1 MQWRVPRA
9 QASRIHRP
17 LPAFCL
23 PASSPGV
30 GAEEGH
36 MFIPLHCHSTCS
48 FHAGVCSPE
57 DLTTRA
63 ASYGFKAVALTDT
76 DRMGGLIRFYL
87 ACREHGI
94 KPILGVELTDPSAR
108 QASLAS
114 RIPMAESEGNP
125 SSSRSGDARAGQ
137 PSNAI
142 VLLAK
147 NAEGYGDLCEIITQR
162 HVDPG
167 FSFAKVF
174 AKPWPNLFFLTGF
187 PHLLRQLA
195 ATPNRASLY
204 GELVNNGALTRR
216 RSRELEVVA
225 REFDLPLAAT
235 NNSYFLDPDDHDTHR
250 ILSAI
255 GLVSTLSRLEPHE
268 TASRNAFLKSADQM
282 GRMFPDH
289 PDAIANTARIAD
301 DCNVELELGQWIL
314 PRIDVPNGHTPES
327 YLAKIAWD
335 GLEQH
340 YAGTD
345 VYPRAKEI
353 QATELD
359 IITRLGYPSYFIMVK
374 QVRDWANERLSEG
387 YRRHKDCTILRG
399 SAANSITFYNIGA
412 SDLDPIKYDLYFQ
425 RFLNEERASPPDAD
439 LDFGWDERDDVLEH
453 VVDKWGR
460 DRVAITCTTN
470 HFRGRAAFRETA
482 KVFGYTEEE
491 ISEIQKSLKTK
502 TRQVHDD
509 ELERIMTIAQR
520 IKGKPRFLGQHPGGL
535 LITNDPIRRHVACE
549 YSGGPKNRLITQV
562 DMHSGIDELGL
573 IKFDL
578 LGNGS
583 LSVLR
588 DGLRQLSEQGYPDPE
603 VWDLEKCYHDERV
616 LDIIRKGRTKGIF
629 YIESPAQTRLNK
641 KAQVE
646 SFEEL
651 AITSSLVRPAGASY
665 TATFI
670 ERHRKAKAGITDW
683 EYLHPSLEPILK
695 DAHDVCAFQEDVTK
709 ICHEVAGLSFKKA
722 DKIRKMMNSLHEG
735 ELGETRLR
743 QTAEE
748 FMQGCIDTS
757 GLSREQAV
765 ELWNRVGSFTGFS
778 FCKSHSAS
786 YAQLSFQCTYLK
798 AYYPAQF
805 LSAVISNQHGFYTKD
820 VYLNE
825 ARRWGIRILPLS
837 INESND
843 GYHGKHNWIRPGLMH
858 VRNLTQK
865 SLGSLLLE
873 RNANGHYRN
882 LTDFIRRVDIGR
894 KEIEKLILVGAF
906 DGFGLAQPELL
917 YQLDGVYGRLKP
929 SAPSLFDSAEGLAQE
944 LHPGLKDYT
953 LAERCLNE
961 LELLGFMLSGNIL
974 EILSMHPASRNAVPA
989 ARISEHVD
997 QRIKVF
1003 GWPVTRR
1010 VHHVSPERSR
1020 RTTHSGQPMLFITI
1034 EDKTEVTDV
1043 VFWPDVYDRFA
1054 DTLAEPGPFE
1064 IWGTVSEEWG
1074 TYTLEVDTITAVT
1087 WSPNVVDLD
1096 LASRQ
1101 LENSFKDYAPYADIQ
1116 PTVAA

>member
-1 MQWRVPRA
+1 MCSLAHGILNPDTLSLPPAPRLLCWWC
-9 QASRIHRP
+9 REKGI
-17 LPAFCL
+17 
-23 PASSPGV
+23 V
-30 GAEEGH
+30 YT
-36 MFIPLHCHSTCS
+36 PLHCHSTYS

-57 DLTTRA
+57 DLAARA
-63 ASYGFKAVALTDT
+63 ASYGLKAVALTDT
-76 DRMGGLIRFYL
+76 NRMSGLIRFYL
-87 ACREHGI
+87 ACRSHGI
-94 KPILGVELTDPSAR
+94 KPILGVELTDPSASKR
-108 QASLAS
+108 ASI
-114 RIPMAESEGNP
+114 RIDESAGLGDP
-125 SSSRSGDARAGQ
+125 TPLRS
-137 PSNAI
+137 SNAGVVI
-142 VLLAK
+142 LAR
-147 NAEGYGDLCEIITQR
+147 NAQGYGDLCEIITQR
-162 HVDPG
+162 HVDPD
-167 FSFAKVF
+167 FTFADIF
-174 AKPWPNLFFLTGF
+174 AKPWPNCFFLTGF

-195 ATPNRASLY
+195 ATPNRSALY
-204 GELVNNGALTRR
+204 GEVVNNGALTRR
-216 RSRELEVVA
+216 RSHQLEAVA
-225 REFDLPLAAT
+225 RELSLPLAAT

-268 TASRNAFLKSADQM
+268 TSSRNGFLKSAEQM
-282 GRMFPDH
+282 TRLFPAH
-289 PDAIANTARIAD
+289 PEVIANTARIAD
-301 DCNVELELGQWIL
+301 RCNVELELGKWIL
-314 PRIDVPNGHTPES
+314 PRIDVPTGHTPES
-327 YLAKIAWD
+327 YLAKIAGD
-335 GLEQH
+335 GLEQN
-340 YAGTD
+340 YGGTAE
-345 VYPRAKEI
+345 YERAKEI

-359 IITRLGYPSYFIMVK
+359 VITKLGYPSYFIMVK
-374 QVRDWANERLSEG
+374 QVRDWANERLSNG
-387 YRRHKDCTILRG
+387 YRRPKDCTILRG

-425 RFLNEERASPPDAD
+425 RFLNEDRASPPDAD
-439 LDFGWDERDDVLEH
+439 LDFGWDERDEVLEH
-453 VVDKWGR
+453 VVEKWGR

-502 TRQVHDD
+502 TRRIHDD

-549 YSGGPKNRLITQV
+549 YSGGPKNRLITQI

-588 DGLRQLSEQGYPDPE
+588 DGLRQLSDQGYPDPE

-616 LDIIRKGRTKGIF
+616 LDLIKKGRTKGIF
-629 YIESPAQTRLNK
+629 YIESPAQSRLNK

-670 ERHRKAKAGITDW
+670 DRHRKAKAGIVDW
-683 EYLHPSLEPILK
+683 DYLHPDLEPILK
-695 DAHDVCAFQEDVTK
+695 ETHDVCAFQEDVTK
-709 ICHEVAGLSFKKA
+709 ICHQVAGLSFKKA
-722 DKIRKMMNSLHEG
+722 DKIRKMMNSMHEG
-735 ELGETRLR
+735 ELGEALIR

-748 FMQGCIDTS
+748 FMQGCMDTS

-765 ELWNRVGSFTGFS
+765 ELWTRIGSFTGFS

-805 LSAVISNQHGFYTKD
+805 LAAVISNQHGFYTKD

-865 SLGSLLLE
+865 SLSGLLHE
-873 RNANGHYRN
+873 RNANGHFRN
-882 LTDFIRRVDIGR
+882 LTDFVRRVDVGR
-894 KEIEKLILVGAF
+894 KEVEKMILVGAF
-906 DGFGLAQPELL
+906 DGFGLTQPELL

-929 SAPSLFDSAEGLAQE
+929 DVPTLFEPTLRSLGEGG
-944 LHPGLKDYT
+944 HPGLRDYT

-974 EILSMHPASRNAVPA
+974 EILSMHPSSRNAVPA
-989 ARISEHVD
+989 ARIHEHVD
-997 QRIKVF
+997 QRVKVF

-1010 VHHVSPERSR
+1010 VHQVA
-1020 RTTHSGQPMLFITI
+1020 HSGQPMLFVTI

-1043 VFWPDVYDRFA
+1043 VFWPEVYDRFA

-1074 TYTLEVDTITAVT
+1074 TYTLEADTITTVT

-1096 LASRQ
+1096 LASRR